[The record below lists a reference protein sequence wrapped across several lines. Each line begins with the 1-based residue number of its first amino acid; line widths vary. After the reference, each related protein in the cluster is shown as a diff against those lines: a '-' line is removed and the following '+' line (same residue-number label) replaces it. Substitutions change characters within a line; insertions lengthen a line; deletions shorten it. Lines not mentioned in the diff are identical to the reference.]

1 MDLLTAD
8 EEEVDRRNRKLRFD
22 IGLLSRRLLSAV
34 GIGFTS
40 IGRRAGL

>member
-8 EEEVDRRNRKLRFD
+8 EEEVDRRSRKLRFD
-22 IGLLSRRLLSAV
+22 IGLLSRRLLGAV
-34 GIGFTS
+34 GIGFAS

>member
-8 EEEVDRRNRKLRFD
+8 EEEEVDRRSRKLRLTS
-22 IGLLSRRLLSAV
+22 GCSRRLLGAV